1 MTDIKLFLTLHTF
14 GRDLKWNP
22 HIHCLVCEDAFDTQK
37 NKMKNFSF
45 ISYEKL
51 RKTWMYQ
58 VLYLLSRQ
66 KLKNFRYLKQKF
78 YEELVNGFYV
88 YAKKEKR
95 KMRTIIM
102 LMIVLIILLD
112 IPPDL
117 PWLKTASNMK
127 MTKR

>member
-1 MTDIKLFLTLHTF
+1 
-14 GRDLKWNP
+14 
-22 HIHCLVCEDAFDTQK
+22 
-37 NKMKNFSF
+37 MKNFSF

-58 VLYLLSRQ
+58 VLDLLSKQ
-66 KLKNFRYLKQKF
+66 KIKNFRYLKQKL

-95 KMRTIIM
+95 KMMMMM
-102 LMIVLIILLD
+102 LMIALITFPD

-117 PWLKTASNMK
+117 PWLKTTSSNMK
-127 MTKR
+127 MIRK